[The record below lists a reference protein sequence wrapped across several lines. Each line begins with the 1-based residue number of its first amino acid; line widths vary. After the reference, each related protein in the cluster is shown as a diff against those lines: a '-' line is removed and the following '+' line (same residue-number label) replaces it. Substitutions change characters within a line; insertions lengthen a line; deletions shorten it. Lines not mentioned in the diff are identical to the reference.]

1 MSPLKIYS
9 RQHILSFVKLRKGET
24 KFGEK
29 VKFIENPSLYKDEI
43 KNSKAKYVLFGIQ
56 ESIGVK
62 ANGGI
67 QGTET
72 TFQNTLKS
80 FLNTQN
86 NSFNKGKKVLVLG
99 HLEFVDLMKSAENL
113 HINNPDDLQQL
124 YKFVD
129 IIDQEVAN
137 LVFSIISAGK
147 IPIIIGGGHN
157 NAYGNIK
164 GASLA
169 LNEPIN
175 VINFDAHSDFRALE
189 GRHSGNGFSYALS
202 EGFLNK
208 YYIFGL
214 HENYTS
220 NAVFKVMEQHQNQ
233 IQITSFENLKVRKN
247 VTFEN
252 EIKRAKNFLKCKKIG
267 IEIDLDAVQ
276 NIASSAITPSGF
288 SANETRQFVFNFSKK
303 QTTYLHICEGASKLE
318 VQDRNQTGKLISY
331 LISDFIRKK

>member
-1 MSPLKIYS
+1 MSALKIYS
-9 RQHILSFVKLRKGET
+9 QKDILSFVKLRKGET

-29 VKFIENPSLYKDEI
+29 VKYIENATLLQNEI

-56 ESIGVK
+56 ESIGIK
-62 ANGGI
+62 ANNGI
-67 QGTET
+67 QGAET

-86 NSFNKGKKVLVLG
+86 NAYNKGKRVLVLG
-99 HLEFVDLMKSAENL
+99 HLEFPKLMKSAESL
-113 HINNPDDLQQL
+113 NPANTSELKQL
-124 YKFVD
+124 FNFVD
-129 IIDQEVAN
+129 VIDQEVAN
-137 LVFSIISAGK
+137 LVFSIVSAGK

-164 GASLA
+164 GTSLA

-175 VINFDAHSDFRALE
+175 VVNLDAHSDFRALE
-189 GRHSGNGFSYALS
+189 GRHSGNGFSYALT
-202 EGFLNK
+202 EGFLNN

-220 NAVFKVMEQHQNQ
+220 KANFKLMLDYKDQVQYS
-233 IQITSFENLKVRKN
+233 TFEDLKIRNL

-252 EIKRAKNFLKCKKIG
+252 EIKQVKNFLKGNKIG
-267 IEIDLDAVQ
+267 LEIDLDAVQ
-276 NIASSAITPSGF
+276 NVASSAITPSGF
-288 SANETRQFVFNFSKK
+288 SANEARQFVYSFRK
-303 QTTYLHICEGASKLE
+303 QQISYLHICEGASNLE
-318 VQDRNQTGKLISY
+318 VKNNNLTGKLISY